1 MSKNQPSG
9 QLELK
14 KCVPKM
20 LDLKERN
27 FGKTQK
33 AKERAV
39 AARMV
44 TDLECNGV
52 CRGAVE
58 VTNLAANLNK
68 TDALAQECVR
78 TFPTQH
84 LDGRIWLHRLDA
96 AVGMRD
102 GIDLRY
108 HIRVFP
114 RHTR

>member
-20 LDLKERN
+20 LDLQERN

-33 AKERAV
+33 SQERAV

-52 CRGAVE
+52 CRVAVE
-58 VTNLAANLNK
+58 ITNLAAN
-68 TDALAQECVR
+68 
-78 TFPTQH
+78 P
-84 LDGRIWLHRLDA
+84 
-96 AVGMRD
+96 
-102 GIDLRY
+102 
-108 HIRVFP
+108 
-114 RHTR
+114 

>member
-1 MSKNQPSG
+1 
-9 QLELK
+9 
-14 KCVPKM
+14 M

-33 AKERAV
+33 AQERAV

-58 VTNLAANLNK
+58 VTNLAANLHK

-84 LDGRIWLHRLDA
+84 LDGRLWIHRQGPTTFFDPNGPRDA
-96 AVGMRD
+96 KLALFG
-102 GIDLRY
+102 
-108 HIRVFP
+108 
-114 RHTR
+114 